1 MAKKFLTDL
10 DLNKNELQ
18 NAVVQPLAAAP
29 SNPKKGQ
36 IYTSTT
42 DDMIYFYNG
51 TNWIPVGASG
61 SGEGGAVTII
71 ESTGSGDTLK
81 TYTLYQEGVP
91 LSPSITIPKDFLV
104 KSGEVIDVVEYN
116 GSYYDATDTSHT
128 TALSVNAAGK
138 YLDFVVNVKSGDAV
152 TGTHIYILV
161 SDLVDAYTEGNGIDI
176 SNANVVSVVIDQ
188 SNANGLSVSSN
199 GVALALAT
207 TTTPGAMSVPDK
219 IKLENAVTRRVVLQD
234 SAIPSSSGIC
244 TWTIGTTALCASCS
258 VYEASTGNEVL
269 TDLILGSDF
278 ITIKINSTSTIPA
291 GTYKVVLTE

>member
-1 MAKKFLTDL
+1 MAKKLLTDL

-18 NAVVQPLAAAP
+18 NAVVQPLAAEP

-36 IYTSTT
+36 IFMYTT
-42 DDMIYFYNG
+42 DNTMYFYNG
-51 TNWIPVGASG
+51 STWIPCGTSG
-61 SGEGGAVTII
+61 GGGGAVTIV

-81 TYTLYQEGVP
+81 TYAFSQGGTLIGTI
-91 LSPSITIPKDFLV
+91 SIPKDFLV
-104 KSGEVIDVVEYN
+104 KSGVVIDVVEYN
-116 GSYYDATDTSHT
+116 GDYYNATDTSHT

-138 YLDFVVNVKSGDAV
+138 YLDFVVNVKSGTAV
-152 TGTHIYILV
+152 TDSHIYILV

-188 SNANGLSVSSN
+188 NNANGLSVSSN

-207 TTTPGAMSVPDK
+207 TISPGAMSVPDK
-219 IKLENAVTRRVVLQD
+219 IKLENAVTRRVILQE
-234 SAIPSSSGIC
+234 SILSPSGGIC

-258 VYEASTGNEVL
+258 VYEVSTGNEVL
-269 TDLILGSDF
+269 TDLIIGDDS
-278 ITIKINSTSTIPA
+278 ITIKINSTSNIPA